1 MILNVIF
8 VIVLHNFILND
19 SYLKTVEYYKK
30 IEDLSEKA
38 MEKSCNF
45 SSECSLKL
53 YAKNGLNITQTFE
66 KTLNQQK
73 VQKNSI
79 LESIKSPIKK
89 LIAEAD
95 IKSIIGKR
103 SDSNS
108 CIITDLNNTI
118 VCESDELVAVFKAE
132 SCQSCLDTFKVEFV
146 NLEKRHYRSLI
157 IKFSHKIHS
166 FILKFFKSKNLNSQ
180 NFFDDK
186 LKEKIEDL
194 ILN

>member
-1 MILNVIF
+1 M
-8 VIVLHNFILND
+8 IVLHNFILND
-19 SYLKTVEYYKK
+19 NYLKTFEYYKK

-95 IKSIIGKR
+95 IKSILGKR
-103 SDSNS
+103 SESNS
-108 CIITDLNNTI
+108 CIITDLKDTI
-118 VCESDELVAVFKAE
+118 VCESDELVAVFKVE
-132 SCQSCLDTFKVEFV
+132 NCQSCLDTFKVEFK

-166 FILKFFKSKNLNSQ
+166 FILKFFESKNLNSQ

-194 ILN
+194 ILNQ